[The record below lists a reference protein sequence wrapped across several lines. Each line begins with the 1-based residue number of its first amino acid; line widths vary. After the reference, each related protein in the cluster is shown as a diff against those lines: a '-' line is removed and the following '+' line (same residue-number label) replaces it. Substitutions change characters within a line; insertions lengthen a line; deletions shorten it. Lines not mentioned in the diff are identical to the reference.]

1 MVPKALVI
9 MAEGC
14 EELETAASVDI
25 LTRGGFEVVTASLT
39 ANNQP
44 IAASRGVTFVAQQ
57 PLDAVV
63 DDFFSVIVL
72 PGGEGGASRIAENP
86 KVKERLLHQHKTQ
99 QWIAAICAAPALA
112 LVPFGLITPET
123 KATCYPSCEGMLPQG
138 SYENKTV
145 VVDHQQKL
153 ITSQGPA
160 TAIAF
165 ALAIVSQIQG
175 ERTAKK
181 VAQEMLLDAA

>member
-1 MVPKALVI
+1 MAPKALVI
-9 MAEGC
+9 MAQGC

-39 ANNQP
+39 EKNQP
-44 IAASRGVTFVAQQ
+44 IAASRGITFIAQQ
-57 PLDAVV
+57 PLHTVV

-72 PGGEGGASRIAENP
+72 PGGEDGASRIAEHTQI
-86 KVKERLLHQHKTQ
+86 KQRLLQQNKTQ

-123 KATCYPSCEGMLPQG
+123 KATCYPSCQGMLPKG
-138 SYENKTV
+138 SYQEQQV

-160 TAIAF
+160 TAIVF
-165 ALAIVSQIQG
+165 ALTIVSQIQG
-175 ERTAKK
+175 ERTAKQ
-181 VAQEMLLDAA
+181 VAQDMLLENF